1 MTTKELNALSSAIYL
16 SRMTLA
22 GTAIAED
29 DQKIRASGLY
39 SDWVAGAHAVG
50 EVFNTHAGVH
60 AEGTEW
66 DQTWEVYQAYDNATY
81 PDIAPGNSAWYT
93 FNRPLHG
100 KTVDTAR
107 PFVPVQGAHDMY
119 HTGEYAIWTDGLI
132 YRCKQ
137 DTNFSPA
144 DYAAAW
150 ELAES
155 ISAQTAAGSGNT
167 VSILDGM
174 TVSALKEYAANHD
187 ISLGGATKKAAIRA
201 VIEAAEAG
209 KEEVQE

>member
-39 SDWVAGAHAVG
+39 SDWGAGAHAVG

-66 DQTWEVYQAYDNATY
+66 DQTWEVYQAYDNGTY

-150 ELAES
+150 ELVES
-155 ISAQTAAGSGNT
+155 ISTQTAAGGNA
-167 VSILDGM
+167 VSILD
-174 TVSALKEYAANHD
+174 
-187 ISLGGATKKAAIRA
+187 
-201 VIEAAEAG
+201 
-209 KEEVQE
+209 